1 MDGFHRLFSRFGICY
16 FLIAAS
22 FMLPNL
28 GFAATVTIDMEVPFD
43 GIAHIADGGFVTPD
57 VISSSLLST
66 DQNLTNLLDN
76 NPNTFYQPAAGS
88 NPGAIGSDVLLDFD
102 FPPIPDNAT
111 IESVTLRVG
120 ISSDTTDDPFLRGFF
135 FAAYSRLDLTTYLNV
150 DLGPGIVG
158 GFLVSPQTPVFV
170 FPPLLVVQVPRG
182 TVFEMDLAPEELT
195 LDNVRNLSVSVAGLN
210 EAPLLFD
217 RTTLVNATVV
227 YSVPDPLILSLLPL
241 TATNEVISQ
250 PEHTVTATVER
261 EGVPEEGVLTDFRV
275 TSGPNIG
282 QVSDPF
288 SGECVPDDCRTD
300 LNGQVSWTYETNK
313 QIGTDLIEASTFD
326 EVTFQVVE
334 SNTVDK
340 VWILPPSNVPTLSQW
355 GLIAMASILG
365 IVALTVMRRRKVVA

>member
-1 MDGFHRLFSRFGICY
+1 MDGSYRLVSRFGICY
-16 FLIAAS
+16 FLIAAAL
-22 FMLPNL
+22 MLPNL
-28 GFAATVTIDMEVPFD
+28 GFAATVTIDMVVPVD
-43 GIAHIADGGFVTPD
+43 GIAHIADGGFVTPNF
-57 VISSSLLST
+57 ISVNPLST

-135 FAAYSRLDLTTYLNV
+135 FASYSRLDLTTYLNV

-170 FPPLLVVQVPRG
+170 FPPLLVIQVPLG
-182 TVFEMDLAPEELT
+182 TTFEMNLAPEELT

-227 YSVPDPLILSLLPL
+227 YSI
-241 TATNEVISQ
+241 
-250 PEHTVTATVER
+250 PE
-261 EGVPEEGVLTDFRV
+261 
-275 TSGPNIG
+275 I
-282 QVSDPF
+282 
-288 SGECVPDDCRTD
+288 
-300 LNGQVSWTYETNK
+300 
-313 QIGTDLIEASTFD
+313 
-326 EVTFQVVE
+326 
-334 SNTVDK
+334 
-340 VWILPPSNVPTLSQW
+340 PTLSN
-355 GLIAMASILG
+355 
-365 IVALTVMRRRKVVA
+365 